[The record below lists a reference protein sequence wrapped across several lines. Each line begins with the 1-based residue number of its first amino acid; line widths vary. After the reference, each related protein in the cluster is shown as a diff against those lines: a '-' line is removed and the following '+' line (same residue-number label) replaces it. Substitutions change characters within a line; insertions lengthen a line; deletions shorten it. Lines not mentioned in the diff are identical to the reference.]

1 MAAQWYYEKNGQQLG
16 PVPENQI
23 QGLIQSGQLRSAD
36 LVWRE
41 GMTDWMSLGSVPE
54 LAQLLPPSALA
65 PAGRRPPAPREDDE
79 EEDYPRRRRRAPE
92 DEDEEDDYDR
102 PRPKKRRRVS
112 SGELTWLDEQFR
124 NTSWVLLIL
133 FPICC
138 GYIALVFSILGVIIC
153 KDPEAKQKALV
164 VLCISVVGS
173 ILGTIALIVRAS
185 MGKF

>member
-1 MAAQWYYEKNGQQLG
+1 MAGQWYYDKNGQQLG
-16 PVPENQI
+16 PVPTNQL
-23 QGLIQSGQLRSAD
+23 QSLIQSGQLRGND

-41 GMTDWMSLGSVPE
+41 GMTDWMPLGSIPE
-54 LAQLLPPSALA
+54 LAQLLPPAPIA
-65 PAGRRPPAPREDDE
+65 PAGRQPPPAREDDE
-79 EEDYPRRRRRAPE
+79 YEDSPRRRRRSP
-92 DEDEEDDYDR
+92 DDDYADDDDR
-102 PRPKKRRRVS
+102 PRKRRRVS
-112 SGELTWLDEQFR
+112 SGQLTWLDEQFR

-173 ILGTIALIVRAS
+173 ILATISVIVRAS